1 MSGIK
6 GVVILTR
13 FDFIEN
19 QFGKDNLKKFQ
30 KAIEPAL
37 GSILQQPIGIS
48 NDYSEAT
55 LKIIDDTLLTDLFD
69 GKVDEFSVLGRW
81 NAHVIMP
88 RYFQM
93 YVDNRDAAGFLH
105 QMMRMR
111 PILFG
116 LGEMQISEFEKNTFG
131 IHINYGQPY
140 SESVKLSEL
149 GFLEESCRL
158 CGAKNLQYE
167 QLKTSDISV
176 DYQLSWDK

>member
-19 QFGKDNLKKFQ
+19 KFGKDNLKKFQ
-30 KAIEPAL
+30 KKIEPSL
-37 GSILQQPIGIS
+37 GSIFQQPIGIS
-48 NDYSEAT
+48 NDYSESV
-55 LKIIDDTLLTDLFD
+55 LQIIDDALLANLFD
-69 GKVDEFSVLGRW
+69 GKIEKFMALGRW

-88 RYFQM
+88 RYFQLYM
-93 YVDNRDAAGFLH
+93 DNQDAAGFLH

-111 PILFG
+111 SILIG
-116 LGEMQISEFEKNTFG
+116 LGEMQISEFERNTFG

-149 GFLEESCRL
+149 GFLEESCRM
-158 CGAKNLQYE
+158 CGTKNLQHE
-167 QLKTSDISV
+167 QIKTSDISV
-176 DYQLSWDK
+176 DYQLSWD

>member
-19 QFGKDNLKKFQ
+19 KFGKDNLKKFQ
-30 KAIEPAL
+30 KKIAPAM
-37 GSILQQPIGIS
+37 GSILYQPIGIS
-48 NDYSEAT
+48 KDYSESI
-55 LKIIDDTLLTDLFD
+55 LKIIDDTLLSDLFE
-69 GKVDEFSVLGRW
+69 GKTEEFTALGIW

-88 RYFQM
+88 RYFQLYM
-93 YVDNRDAAGFLH
+93 DNQDAAGFLR

-111 PILFG
+111 SILIG
-116 LGEMQISEFEKNTFG
+116 LGEMQISEFERKTFG

-149 GFLEESCRL
+149 GFLEESCRM
-158 CGAKNLQYE
+158 CGAKNLQHE
-167 QLKTSDISV
+167 QIKTSDISV
-176 DYQLSWDK
+176 DYQLSWD